1 MMLTDYASLYL
12 AEVGASVQYRS
23 IAMRLARR
31 IDMPV
36 TEFTVPRINT
46 VIATD
51 LTVYAKNTVRTHR
64 AILAAI
70 YHHAKENGVVDDC
83 TRRISRVKVPQ
94 QIPRAWTSDEMR
106 RLYMTAGKI
115 RGKFRRLA
123 RRSQVMQAAILVGY
137 STALRLRDLLGLRHD
152 NIREGQVVL
161 CVQKTRR
168 VHAVSLTEEAQSAL
182 TELPRVGPLV
192 FGHFLA
198 TTTFLYWFRR
208 IVKEAGLDGSAKYL
222 RRSSATYACLAGIDP
237 TGHLGHATPEL
248 ARKHYL
254 DPAIMA
260 AGRPAVPPLLP
271 ASSALEP
278 ASGPQTVWSGIAGTS
293 FAVREKAGREP
304 PPVQ

>member
-1 MMLTDYASLYL
+1 MMLAEYASLYL
-12 AEVGASVQYRS
+12 AEVGASAQYRN

-36 TEFTVPRINT
+36 AEFTVPRINT

-64 AILAAI
+64 AILSAI
-70 YHHAKENGVVDDC
+70 YHHAKDNGVVDDC
-83 TRRISRVKVPQ
+83 TRKISRVKVPQ
-94 QIPRAWTSDEMR
+94 PIPRAWTAEEMR
-106 RLYMTAGKI
+106 RLYSAAGEI
-115 RGKFRRLA
+115 RGRFRRLA
-123 RRSQVMQAAILVGY
+123 ARSQVMQAAILVGY

-192 FGHFLA
+192 FSHFVA

-208 IVKEAGLDGSAKYL
+208 IVKQAGLDGSAKYL

-271 ASSALEP
+271 PSSFREP
-278 ASGPQTVWSGIAGTS
+278 VSGPRTGSCGRGDTFSVAQGRAG
-293 FAVREKAGREP
+293 
-304 PPVQ
+304 

>member
-12 AEVGASVQYRS
+12 AEVGASVQYRA

-36 TEFTVPRINT
+36 AEFTAERINT

-51 LTVYAKNTVRTHR
+51 LAVYAKNTVRTHR
-64 AILAAI
+64 AILSAI
-70 YHHAKENGVVDDC
+70 YRHARESGAVNDC
-83 TRRISRVKVPQ
+83 TRKISRVKVPQ
-94 QIPRAWTSDEMR
+94 PIPRAWTFGEMR
-106 RLYMTAGKI
+106 RLYAAAGQL
-115 RGKFRRLA
+115 RGRFRRLA
-123 RRSQVMQAAILVGY
+123 DRSLVMQSAILVGY

-168 VHAVSLTEEAQSAL
+168 VHAVTLTEEAQSAL

-198 TTTFLYWFRR
+198 TTTFLYWFRKV
-208 IVKEAGLDGSAKYL
+208 VKQAGLDGSAKYL

-260 AGRPAVPPLLP
+260 AGRPAVPPLLLP
-271 ASSALEP
+271 SSALVP
-278 ASGPQTVWSGIAGTS
+278 ASEPRSESSDRAGTS
-293 FAVREKAGREP
+293 SAAQARVG
-304 PPVQ
+304 